1 MPEYMMGTV
10 KTAMTSIVVRIVTPT
25 VTEAISCPPGRHCPV
40 ISEGKGEERIEAMG
54 VNMTVPS

>member
-1 MPEYMMGTV
+1 MMGTV